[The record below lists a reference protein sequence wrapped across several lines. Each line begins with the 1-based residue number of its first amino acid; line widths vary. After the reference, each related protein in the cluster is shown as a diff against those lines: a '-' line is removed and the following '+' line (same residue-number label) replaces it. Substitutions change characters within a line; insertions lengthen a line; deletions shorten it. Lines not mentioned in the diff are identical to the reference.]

1 MTTAMIAAAETE
13 DMEEVAAAEEM
24 EDMEVES
31 ASAEVVRF
39 S

>member
-1 MTTAMIAAAETE
+1 MTTATIAVAETE
-13 DMEEVAAAEEM
+13 DMEEVVAAEEM